1 MGLSGA
7 GEVIYPEAGVGVSGV
22 ERAGGCSR
30 RRCSPRDTGKVLRV
44 YLGRFK
50 GNRQR
55 SPCLPVPYLLCV
67 LAQWTLTAV
76 PPNHECLK
84 DTNMVQSEAVSP

>member
-7 GEVIYPEAGVGVSGV
+7 GEVIYPEAVVGVSGV

-50 GNRQR
+50 GNR
-55 SPCLPVPYLLCV
+55 
-67 LAQWTLTAV
+67 
-76 PPNHECLK
+76 
-84 DTNMVQSEAVSP
+84 